1 MSIDLDMVQSFLDP
15 KMMIVIVALWVLGSL
30 FKVSPIV
37 SDKWIV
43 WILTLISLTTAF
55 FIFGLNDKAI
65 MQGIIAVGVSV
76 YGHQIVKQS
85 SK

>member
-1 MSIDLDMVQSFLDP
+1 MLQSFLDP

-30 FKVSPIV
+30 FKASPIV

-43 WILTLISLTTAF
+43 WILTLVSLAF
-55 FIFGLNDKAI
+55 AVLIFGFNDKAI
-65 MQGIIAVGVSV
+65 MQGIIAVGLSV

-85 SK
+85 AK